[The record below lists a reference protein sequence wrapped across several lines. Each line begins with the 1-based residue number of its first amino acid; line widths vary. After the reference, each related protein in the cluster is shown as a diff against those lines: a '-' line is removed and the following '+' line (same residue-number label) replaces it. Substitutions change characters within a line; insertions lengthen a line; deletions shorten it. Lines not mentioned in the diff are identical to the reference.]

1 MPASQDSLAKGFSF
15 QENMLLYALLMGFLA
30 HMVAFQF
37 YPLVKFFFSTAIT
50 CFHAFTS
57 YKEKGGIFKM
67 YFCLVLYNLSSLDK
81 SDNIKSRVFSPNYT
95 QAQNTTNII
104 LTTHLQKIKRKVK

>member
-1 MPASQDSLAKGFSF
+1 
-15 QENMLLYALLMGFLA
+15 
-30 HMVAFQF
+30 MVAVQF
-37 YPLVKFFFSTAIT
+37 YPVVKFLFSSAIT

-57 YKEKGGIFKM
+57 YKEKGGTFKM
-67 YFCLVLYNLSSLDK
+67 YFFLVLHILSSLDK

-104 LTTHLQKIKRKVK
+104 ITTHLQNI

>member
-1 MPASQDSLAKGFSF
+1 
-15 QENMLLYALLMGFLA
+15 
-30 HMVAFQF
+30 MVAVQ
-37 YPLVKFFFSTAIT
+37 YYLLVKFLFSSAVT

-67 YFCLVLYNLSSLDK
+67 YLSSSIYFVK
-81 SDNIKSRVFSPNYT
+81 FGQKRQYNIAGFFSPIYA

>member
-1 MPASQDSLAKGFSF
+1 
-15 QENMLLYALLMGFLA
+15 
-30 HMVAFQF
+30 MVAVQF
-37 YPLVKFFFSTAIT
+37 YPFVKFLFPSAIT

-67 YFCLVLYNLSSLDK
+67 YFCLVLHILSSLDK
-81 SDNIKSRVFSPNYT
+81 SDNIKSRVFSPNYN

-104 LTTHLQKIKRKVK
+104 ITTHLQNIKRKVK

>member
-37 YPLVKFFFSTAIT
+37 YPLVKFLLSTAIT

>member
-1 MPASQDSLAKGFSF
+1 
-15 QENMLLYALLMGFLA
+15 
-30 HMVAFQF
+30 MVAVQF
-37 YPLVKFFFSTAIT
+37 YPFVKFLLPSAIT

-67 YFCLVLYNLSSLDK
+67 YFFLVLYILSSLDK

-95 QAQNTTNII
+95 QAQNTANII
-104 LTTHLQKIKRKVK
+104 ITTHLQNIKRKVK